1 MDRYYYNKN
10 GKLVNRSLPYVTIA
24 LIVINVVIF
33 LGMELIGDTEDSMY
47 LYQHGAMYW
56 PSVYEGEQWYR
67 LITHMFIHSGPEHLL
82 NKCLCWGF

>member
-33 LGMELIGDTEDSMY
+33 LGMELIGDTEYSMY
-47 LYQHGAMYW
+47 LYQDKGKKEW
-56 PSVYEGEQWYR
+56 LGFNR
-67 LITHMFIHSGPEHLL
+67 LFESNLRRTGDI
-82 NKCLCWGF
+82 

>member
-33 LGMELIGDTEDSMY
+33 LGMELIGG
-47 LYQHGAMYW
+47 H
-56 PSVYEGEQWYR
+56 
-67 LITHMFIHSGPEHLL
+67 
-82 NKCLCWGF
+82 

>member
-47 LYQHGAMYW
+47 LYQHGAMYR
-56 PSVYEGEQWYR
+56 SGAFIKQHVYVGDFR
-67 LITHMFIHSGPEHLL
+67 LPDGKGIWS
-82 NKCLCWGF
+82 C